1 MTETRTDK
9 ICFVLLQIIALV
21 QIVSG
26 VAFILFSYGAVATTV
41 LCTVTFFGLF
51 ATTFRKD
58 VAAWVLF
65 IASLVWLMQMN
76 DAFAYFLFYSTF
88 DTKVFFYAIAMS
100 LLALLNI
107 FLSNYFWTKSDSK
120 PQKIKTLCI
129 ALIVVA
135 FVLPT
140 LSYAYRTHDIDK
152 VSYRMYAPKT
162 IDSDAHIV
170 ISIGEESTGTIVVPD
185 RLTFKA
191 IAINSDIDSN
201 IAFCDNCQ
209 IRVNSFFSKTTKM
222 SFIKNNTSGEF
233 YDDYATLRLNGDNSC
248 KPLEM
253 RLSDLR
259 W

>member
-1 MTETRTDK
+1 M
-9 ICFVLLQIIALV
+9 A
-21 QIVSG
+21 QIVAG
-26 VAFILFSYGAVATTV
+26 VVFIIFSYGAVATTV
-41 LCTVTFFGLF
+41 LCTVTFFGLI
-51 ATTFRKD
+51 ASNFRKD

-76 DAFAYFLFYSTF
+76 DAFAYFLFFGTF
-88 DTKVFFYAIAMS
+88 NKGVFFYAIAMS

-209 IRVNSFFSKTTKM
+209 IRVNSFFSKTTKV

-233 YDDYATLRLNGDNSC
+233 YDDYATLRLDGDNGC